1 MNFTRETYELMKE
14 DFESD
19 EVRSYR
25 IQLPDYDPEP
35 STFTIEG
42 LVIELP
48 ITMTADDKVT
58 ADVVIQIT
66 SEVILDVGISWQT
79 YWSTRTPS
87 NLYAIVYRDT
97 EADLTW
103 TDPSGDV
110 PFRIYISTDG
120 VNYTE
125 KGTTIA
131 GDNTYTATGLT
142 AGTLYYFKVVAYNG
156 ANESPST
163 NVWDTYM
170 KWTIDTTKAG
180 SAADTFVLPVTA
192 NTGSYFVDWGD
203 GGAEEEFTTTGNK
216 SHTYAASGTYQIKV
230 RGGLTA
236 LAFSNSGDNLKLIY
250 IDQWGNLK
258 LSSCTH
264 MFYGCFNMMGRYLD
278 QPNTGAVTTMAFMFA
293 KCILFNQSV
302 ANFNTANVIAMNCMF
317 SESGFNQ
324 SLANFNTA
332 KVIDMNYMFRGSL
345 FNQSVANFNT
355 AKVQNFR
362 NMFSGSNFK
371 QSLATFSLAAATNL
385 TEMLLNCDINE
396 AGTTN
401 NYDATLVAWAA
412 ADVPNSLN
420 FHGGTSKYSDAGGGK
435 AARASLIADDL
446 WTITDGGEDLDLIT
460 GLFEHNEPS
469 IIYVK

>member
-1 MNFTRETYELMKE
+1 MLG
-14 DFESD
+14 
-19 EVRSYR
+19 
-25 IQLPDYDPEP
+25 IG
-35 STFTIEG
+35 I
-42 LVIELP
+42 
-48 ITMTADDKVT
+48 
-58 ADVVIQIT
+58 
-66 SEVILDVGISWQT
+66 GISPMLRRSGGVN
-79 YWSTRTPS
+79 WSTRTPS
-87 NLYAIVYRDT
+87 DLYAIVYRDT

-125 KGTTIA
+125 KGTTLA

-192 NTGSYFVDWGD
+192 KSAGSYFVDWGD

-216 SHTYAASGTYQIKV
+216 SHTYAAQGTYQIKV
-230 RGGLTA
+230 RGGITGLSFNNT
-236 LAFSNSGDNLKLIY
+236 GDRLKMMK
-250 IDQWGNLK
+250 IDQWGNMKFYSNANK
-258 LSSCTH
+258 L
-264 MFYGCFNMMGRYLD
+264 FYGCNNMIAAYLD
-278 QPNTGAVTTMAFMFA
+278 QPNVSSVQWFNFWFANCPLFNGSVAHFDTSSAILMDSMFYG
-293 KCILFNQSV
+293 CSSFNQSV
-302 ANFNTANVIAMNCMF
+302 ANFNTSKAQNLNTMF
-317 SESGFNQ
+317 YGCSS
-324 SLANFNTA
+324 
-332 KVIDMNYMFRGSL
+332 
-345 FNQSVANFNT
+345 
-355 AKVQNFR
+355 
-362 NMFSGSNFK
+362 FK
-371 QSLATFSLAAATNL
+371 QSLATFSLATVINITGIL
-385 TEMLLNCDINE
+385 QNCNINE
-396 AGTTN
+396 AGTTT

-446 WTITDGGEDLDLIT
+446 WTITDGGEQI
-460 GLFEHNEPS
+460 
-469 IIYVK
+469 